1 MFFCLENI
9 FVFLGALW
17 DSSKINYDENLGSAK
32 TFQKLF
38 FLLFSGFCFGIS
50 LEQPRYDVTPWRRG
64 FEFEWGRP
72 IHLKLY
78 FVEGR
83 SIKAHVLYHMNT

>member
-1 MFFCLENI
+1 MFFCLKNI

-38 FLLFSGFCFGIS
+38 FSYFQVFVSVS
-50 LEQPRYDVTPWRRG
+50 LSSSLVMTSRRG
-64 FEFEWGRP
+64 FDFPWGRP
-72 IHLKLY
+72 IHLKLFLFIY
-78 FVEGR
+78 LV
-83 SIKAHVLYHMNT
+83 